1 MDVLPGFSKLLAAL
15 TKRMSQRCLDSL
27 ATVTLPLG
35 ELWSHRLR
43 RPGASLRCHEG
54 CVWLTREGD
63 GCDHVL
69 RAGEALCLEG
79 PGLVV
84 VQALGPARFS
94 VSR

>member
-1 MDVLPGFSKLLAAL
+1 MDVLPGFSKLFAAL

-27 ATVTLPLG
+27 ATVTLSLG
-35 ELWSHRLR
+35 ELWSHRMHA
-43 RPGASLRCHEG
+43 PGASLRCHEG

-63 GCDHVL
+63 LSDHVL
-69 RAGEALCLEG
+69 RAGEALRMEG

-84 VQALGPARFS
+84 VQALGTARFS